1 MRVLEA
7 VSTVPKIGSRI
18 KPNPRTQAIFAQAM
32 ELSKGE
38 SIPIDCESEGEAK
51 KLYSSLYLILYS
63 RLDNLPLKARKR
75 GLTIYIEKV
84 R

>member
-7 VSTVPKIGSRI
+7 VSSVPEIASRV
-18 KPNPRTQAIFAQAM
+18 KSNPKTQAIFARAI

-38 SIPIDCESEGEAK
+38 SIPIDCESEQEAVR
-51 KLYSSLYLILYS
+51 LYNSLYLALYS